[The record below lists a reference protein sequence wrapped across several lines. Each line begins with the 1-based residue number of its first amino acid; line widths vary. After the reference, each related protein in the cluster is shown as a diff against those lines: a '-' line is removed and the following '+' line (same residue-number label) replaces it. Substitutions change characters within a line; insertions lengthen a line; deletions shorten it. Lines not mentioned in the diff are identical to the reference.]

1 MKDYSQVIKS
11 LKSSFNAYNFKKAV
25 DWSTNE
31 AQTRELLIEPILD
44 WLGYDKF
51 AHWVTEADGG
61 LSSRVDYALNPF
73 GKEKGALIVIEA
85 KKYGKKLSNTDIK
98 QLREYFKVLSH

>member
-25 DWSTNE
+25 EWSTNE
-31 AQTRELLIEPILD
+31 AQTREILIEPILD

-51 AHWVTEADGG
+51 THWVTEADGEN
-61 LSSRVDYALNPF
+61 DIPNFFPI
-73 GKEKGALIVIEA
+73 IV
-85 KKYGKKLSNTDIK
+85 T
-98 QLREYFKVLSH
+98 